1 MSNNLLMLL
10 EMIEEVLEERS
21 QSAQELFEKYAKLH
35 TKIPKM
41 LVEEN
46 GDSIKVEQVFE
57 KNSKKEPL
65 PHRAIYKLKSFTS
78 RADLAEKIKQSLELP
93 EAALPVYDSSGNQII
108 GYKLKSGRSIVFS
121 FVLKPQRG
129 FNMAEQ
135 MENVIAR
142 ASGNESA
149 KFTNNDSLNKEVQRM
164 RSAAEQIPGKPLT
177 KLKNQKL
184 PEDGLYKKYGATSGV
199 PKTDLIGREGKNK
212 YSVKKGG
219 GAQFVSAQG
228 PESAALWHIAAAK
241 AAVDALDETLVT
253 KSLKLVPAYIMD
265 NFDYEQFKGIKDFSP
280 DDKKEIY
287 EKVGNLLFKDILK
300 RMGINKDKF
309 KEAFVKEGISGERKF
324 NGGPGTAN
332 QVLTWNSDPEKPAIE
347 PIVDVDQYI
356 TNNKDKIQLRVSD
369 RGGKRGGSI
378 RGDILSTPVKNE
390 SIVIEVVDDA
400 EEKIQAEIDKFIKSN
415 NITPD
420 QMKKI
425 LQKIGPIIKEQ
436 AQRRAA
442 GAAVAVPPPKGI
454 RNIDYLADQAV
465 EMLKQIDQAIE
476 KGAEFAFKKMND
488 FADETADTVSML
500 ATGGVPTAVAA
511 LANEIDSVVLAK
523 FNQLANYPV
532 LFLDYLRSYEGEDVD
547 MIPFYEGLPVE
558 FGDTEEPDEEIP
570 MEGT

>member
-1 MSNNLLMLL
+1 
-10 EMIEEVLEERS
+10 MIEEVLEERS
-21 QSAQELFEKYAKLH
+21 QSAQQLSAQYAGLH
-35 TKIPKM
+35 EEIPKM

-46 GDSIKVEQVFE
+46 GDPIEVEKVFE

-65 PHRAIYKLKSFTS
+65 LHRAIYKLKSFTN
-78 RADLAEKIKQSLELP
+78 RADLAKKIKQSLGPLEGDL
-93 EAALPVYDSSGNQII
+93 LPVYDSSGNQII
-108 GYKLKSGRSIVFS
+108 GYKLKIGRSIVFS

-142 ASGNESA
+142 ASGNGEA
-149 KFTNNDSLNKEVQRM
+149 QITATSLKDEVARM
-164 RSAAEQIPGKPLT
+164 QPLAQKIPGRPLR

-184 PEDGLYKKYGATSGV
+184 PKDGIYKKYGATSGV
-199 PKTDLIGREGKNK
+199 PKTDLIGKEGKNK

-287 EKVGNLLFKDILK
+287 EIVGNLLFKDILE

-309 KEAFVKEGISGERKF
+309 KEAFAKEGISGEIKF

-332 QVLTWNSDPEKPAIE
+332 QVLTWNSDSEKPAIE
-347 PIVDVDQYI
+347 PIVNVDQYI

-378 RGDILSTPVKNE
+378 RGDILSTPVQNE

-442 GAAVAVPPPKGI
+442 GAAVAVRPPKDT

-476 KGAEFAFKKMND
+476 KGAEFALKKMND

-511 LANEIDSVVLAK
+511 LAKEIDSVVLAK

-547 MIPFYEGLPVE
+547 MIPFYRAVKGLPVE
-558 FGDTEEPDEEIP
+558 FGDTEEPDEEIS
-570 MEGT
+570 MEET